1 MKFIKSL
8 FILWLCL
15 TSNALFGQT
24 SLEEKN
30 RLIKSSEAYYT
41 AKKSGLVAT
50 DIQLGTK
57 KMYRYLDDDNI
68 IIIQLRDISLTKPS
82 INAENPFEKLDKD
95 VKNRQ
100 GKAHPTE
107 NDLKFSFKEFGE
119 SKSYGGK
126 QSITDI
132 EPFAGWSE
140 SFSRKVVFFSEN
152 PPSSIKNVKREKLNK
167 NEMLLIDSIYDTKT
181 SKEYVAITPDKKVQ
195 YIDREDLLNL
205 ENLLGKILIQKIHY
219 VAVVKQSRTTS
230 SEATI
235 EVKPSLGIEPY
246 SFKWNSAQTTALIKN
261 LSGGNYICTIT
272 DSKGNKRVTDTI
284 VIRSMSGLRVDTS
297 TVQGNMNNNDGKES
311 ELEKS
316 IKIYPN
322 PTTGKI
328 NIEIHNATVPVD
340 ISIMD
345 ITGKQ
350 IAIYTSFVGKEIN
363 LNNYNDGIYTLTIS
377 NGSASFSKKILLH
390 K

>member
-1 MKFIKSL
+1 MKCTKSL
-8 FILWLCL
+8 FLLLSFFI
-15 TSNALFGQT
+15 SNSSFGQT
-24 SLEEKN
+24 SQEEKQ

-57 KMYRYLDDDNI
+57 KMYRYLNDDNI
-68 IIIQLRDISLTKPS
+68 IVIQLMDIRLAKSPT
-82 INAENPFEKLDKD
+82 NAENPFEKLDKD

-107 NDLKFSFKEFGE
+107 SELKFSFKEFGE

-140 SFSRKVVFFSEN
+140 SFSKKVVFFSKN
-152 PPSSIKNVKREKLNK
+152 PPPSIKNVKIEKLNE
-167 NEMLLIDSIYDTKT
+167 NELFLIDSIYDTKS
-181 SKEYVAITPDKKVQ
+181 SKEYVVITPDKKVQ
-195 YIDREDLLNL
+195 YIDRDDLLNL
-205 ENLLGKILIQKIHY
+205 ENLLGQNLIQKIHY
-219 VAVVKQSRTTS
+219 VAVVKQPRATS

-235 EVKPSLGIEPY
+235 EIKSSLGVEPY

-261 LSGGNYICTIT
+261 LSGGSYICTIT
-272 DSKGNKRVTDTI
+272 DSKGNKRITDTI
-284 VIRSMSGLRVDTS
+284 VIRSIPGLRVDTS
-297 TVQGNMNNNDGKES
+297 TVQGNMNNNNNEES

-316 IKIYPN
+316 ITIYPN

-328 NIEIHNATVPVD
+328 NIEMKSASTPLD

-350 IAIYTSFVGKEIN
+350 IAAYTSFVGKEIN
-363 LNNYNDGIYTLTIS
+363 LNTYNDGIYTLTIS